1 MMFLELSFRAKLNYI
16 FFWVNLIVAFVLAYG
31 GSWFCI
37 FSFLVSFFSWCAYKY
52 QDALEEK
59 LKIKGLDDKK

>member
-31 GSWFCI
+31 GSWMCVVN
-37 FSFLVSFFSWCAYKY
+37 LAVSFFCWFAYKY

-59 LKIKGLDDKK
+59 VRIKGLDDKK